1 MHGVMT
7 LLFLTDEQKSTLR
20 SYTVLKL
27 PIEQLRQFKKH
38 KLHLVHSVG
47 NFDISLTYTQR

>member
-27 PIEQLRQFKKH
+27 PIEQFRQFKKH
-38 KLHLVHSVG
+38 ELHLVHSVG